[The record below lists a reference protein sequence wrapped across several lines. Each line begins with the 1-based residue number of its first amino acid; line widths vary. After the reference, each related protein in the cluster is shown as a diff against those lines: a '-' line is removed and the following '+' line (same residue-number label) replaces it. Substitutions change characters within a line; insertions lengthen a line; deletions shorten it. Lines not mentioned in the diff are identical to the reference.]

1 MGGTGVAGRRRA
13 RRRAPQKKPRA
24 LAHPD
29 GENDQV
35 RYRILGATEA
45 YDDQGAP
52 LSVGGQR
59 LRALLA
65 ALALQ
70 ANRTATVGT
79 LIEEVWAGDP
89 PADAP
94 AALQALVGR
103 LRRAVGKDAVVSAPG
118 GYRLA
123 VAPDDVDL
131 HRFERLA
138 REGRA

>member
-1 MGGTGVAGRRRA
+1 M
-13 RRRAPQKKPRA
+13 
-24 LAHPD
+24 
-29 GENDQV
+29 

-138 REGRA
+138 R